1 MQTRSEKLIR
11 WFIFSVLSALVPLA
25 IGYLGL
31 RLDRQEPSLERVTA
45 RGELLLISST
55 IASAAVGEL
64 IAGGRDR
71 ATEKLLAGGSCMLLV
86 LLSSLFFAAIQARQH
101 ADPASVL
108 VASLWMFASTL
119 MASSACVYLSHEGE
133 PR

>member
-1 MQTRSEKLIR
+1 MQSRSEKLIR

-25 IGYLGL
+25 IGYMALT
-31 RLDRQEPSLERVTA
+31 LDRREPSLQMVTA

-64 IAGGRDR
+64 IAGGRNK
-71 ATEKLLAGGSCMLLV
+71 ATQKLLAGGSCMLLV
-86 LLSSLFFAAIQARQH
+86 LLSSLFFAAIQGRQH
-101 ADPASVL
+101 ADPESVL
-108 VASLWMFASTL
+108 VTSLWLFAGTL
-119 MASSACVYLSHEGE
+119 LASSSCVYLAHEGE

>member
-1 MQTRSEKLIR
+1 MCIR
-11 WFIFSVLSALVPLA
+11 
-25 IGYLGL
+25 
-31 RLDRQEPSLERVTA
+31 DR
-45 RGELLLISST
+45 LLISST
-55 IASAAVGEL
+55 IASPAVGEL

>member
-1 MQTRSEKLIR
+1 MQSRSEKLIR

-71 ATEKLLAGGSCMLLV
+71 ATQKLLAGGSCMLLV